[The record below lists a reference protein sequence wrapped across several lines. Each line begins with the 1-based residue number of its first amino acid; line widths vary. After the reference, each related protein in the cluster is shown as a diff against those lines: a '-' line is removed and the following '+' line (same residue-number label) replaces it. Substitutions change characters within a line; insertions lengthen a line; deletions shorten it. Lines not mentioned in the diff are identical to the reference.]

1 MASKYVSVLDFGSSK
16 VSVMIGEKG
25 INGTFNIR
33 GQSDV
38 EYAGYFNGEF
48 VEPEKL
54 YEVVSSA
61 IIKAETNSGLKVTK
75 LYVGVPAEFSFVEN
89 RNGSVAFG
97 KRCKIKSK
105 HILQLFDNASREIKY
120 KDATI
125 ISRSPVY
132 FVLDDNR
139 KIVTPEGEVST
150 KISGQVSFVL
160 ADNKFV
166 NIVDNLIKNMG
177 LPEIEYVSSPLAESL
192 YILDPETRDSGAIL
206 IDVGYLTTFVAHV
219 KGDGIL
225 SLNKFSVGGGHISA
239 DLCQVLQIPFI
250 EAENLKRKVVLSLE
264 ATDADYYEVNIN
276 GNVTPVSAKLTGEI
290 VSARLDMIIEL
301 AVRSLTQMRANSYV
315 PLYLTGGG
323 VCLLKGG
330 KDYIAK
336 RLGENIE
343 IISSKV
349 PGLSKPN
356 YSSILGLLDLALKA
370 KQNEKKSFWQ
380 RLFKK

>member
-16 VSVMIGEKG
+16 VSVMIGERG

-38 EYAGYFNGEF
+38 DYAGFYNGEF

-54 YEVVSSA
+54 YDVVSRA
-61 IIKAETNSGLKVTK
+61 IVKAETNSGLKVGK
-75 LYVGVPAEFSFVEN
+75 LFVGVPAEFSFSEC

-97 KRCKIKSK
+97 KRGKVKAK
-105 HILQLFDNASREIKY
+105 TILELFDNASKEIKY

-132 FVLDDNR
+132 FLLDDNR
-139 KIVTPEGEVST
+139 KVALPEGEITT
-150 KISGQVSFVL
+150 KISAQVSFIL
-160 ADNKFV
+160 ADNRFV
-166 NIVDNLIKNMG
+166 NTVDAIVKNMG
-177 LPEIEYVSSPLAESL
+177 LPEVEYVSSPLAESL
-192 YILDPETRDSGAIL
+192 YVLDPAIRDSGAIL
-206 IDVGYLTTFVAHV
+206 IDVGYLTTFVTHI

-225 SLNKFSVGGGHISA
+225 AMHKFSVGGGHISA

-250 EAENLKRKVVLSLE
+250 EAENLKRKVVLSLQ
-264 ATDADYYEVNIN
+264 ATDADYYEVNID
-276 GNVTPVSAKLTGEI
+276 GKVAPVSAKLTNEI

-301 AVRSLTQMRANSYV
+301 AVRSLTQMRTNNYV

-336 RLGENIE
+336 KLGENIE
-343 IISSKV
+343 IIASSV

-356 YSSILGLLDLALKA
+356 YSSILGLLDLALKE
-370 KQNEKKSFWQ
+370 KQNEKPSFWQ
-380 RLFKK
+380 RLFKR